1 MIAVVG
7 HFTGIEYVLSW
18 HRPLLAVERDGAGSG
33 RGSHGFLRTHRRG
46 SGRFLTVA
54 YVHFLDQL
62 GVLVVLDAN
71 GKAAFVKDFRDQAKF
86 KEIIDDQK

>member
-1 MIAVVG
+1 MAAVMR
-7 HFTGIEYVLSW
+7 HFTGIVYVVSR
-18 HRPLLAVERDGAGSG
+18 HCPLLAVEMDAAGSG
-33 RGSHGFLRTHRRG
+33 RGSHGFLSTHRRG

-62 GVLVVLDAN
+62 GVLVVLDAD

-86 KEIIDDQK
+86 K